1 LIIERGINT
10 SEKAHV
16 TYRSVYSFIRF
27 FVFPFFVMFGIMLGI
42 VSIPFLEVPFNFN
55 PLIFFSLGYALFFS
69 TPFLFRKF
77 DNLVKRYRRINY
89 SLKVLNKN
97 KDRMQLKKFYIT
109 VAVSILIVFSIFA
122 IQSVT
127 SQISYVS
134 EFSGIQSLSILTVT
148 TYLSIVSAFFTGVFA
163 FLFYFGE

>member
-1 LIIERGINT
+1 
-10 SEKAHV
+10 
-16 TYRSVYSFIRF
+16 
-27 FVFPFFVMFGIMLGI
+27 M
-42 VSIPFLEVPFNFN
+42 
-55 PLIFFSLGYALFFS
+55 
-69 TPFLFRKF
+69 
-77 DNLVKRYRRINY
+77 NY

-109 VAVSILIVFSIFA
+109 VAVSILIVFSIFT

-134 EFSGIQSLSILTVT
+134 EFNGIQSLSILTVT